1 MTYWGDSLVY
11 RQIQWVST
19 PKSARLFGSALND
32 RFCKQHSC
40 KSCNGISWKWRI
52 VESILFLPSYYLTRS
67 TMNQPRLHQNRN
79 RAFYDETL
87 AIVHHHKRQQRTVQ
101 WPDHQ
106 SNICFNRPHSR
117 RILKKYNVGLPV
129 SSLTSTWIPPLRMCN
144 GIIGQIRVRF
154 SSAEENITLSI
165 SLLQI
170 RPHLVDINLD
180 ISTPSLRGHQHVK
193 NSAQISASN
202 LNEILLFWILSMLT
216 VLEKLLDLIML
227 NNFMCFLS

>member
-1 MTYWGDSLVY
+1 MHHPRPFQVIEPSQWFWRGIHIHRWMSSEGYHMQLSWDRSCSWSILMTYWGDSLVY

-40 KSCNGISWKWRI
+40 KSCHDISWKWWI
-52 VESILFLPSYYLTRS
+52 VESILFLPSYHLTRS

-101 WPDHQ
+101 WSDHQ

-154 SSAEENITLSI
+154 SSA
-165 SLLQI
+165 
-170 RPHLVDINLD
+170 
-180 ISTPSLRGHQHVK
+180 
-193 NSAQISASN
+193 
-202 LNEILLFWILSMLT
+202 
-216 VLEKLLDLIML
+216 
-227 NNFMCFLS
+227 